1 MSGAGLGN
9 DNRIDVDRILATE
22 VTSIDQAREL
32 RTALTA
38 LQKEALEEAHEKIAG
53 IQHDRDVAQLKDA
66 FEDGKWLKMGSDM
79 AAAAAG
85 MVACNASLDPIQRIL
100 VGGTLIA
107 TAVAATTWHVSK
119 VSKQLYGTRGLA
131 DRFSPKSI
139 WDNSVIWAECVL
151 ANQADANHRASQ
163 SIPEDSWLQDKSR
176 EVWRIAKTK
185 AKDVL
190 ENPSTYLNLE
200 TLKIVS
206 KKLLEK
212 TFDAS
217 ASLATKA
224 MVIGMGQQ
232 ILTST
237 NPSTPL
243 LASAVASLA
252 VNRGVHA
259 LTGAMGWSFKAID
272 AAAAMTGVARYLSL
286 EGRKGF
292 LARGVARV
300 VKALDNAGEQTSA
313 IFDDYRRRGQS
324 LEFPEAM
331 EIVAAREEHA
341 RRISGGVMFNRLNE
355 LREVALQARE
365 KQTEQALRDRIIA
378 ERGNDFIDDVAG
390 QAPKVVEAHDE
401 NKNVERAIASGVG
414 AVIEKAADKGIDSIK
429 DVAANAIGTKA
440 AEKSLAKALD
450 KVIGYGLGM

>member
-1 MSGAGLGN
+1 MGGANSSN

-22 VTSIDQAREL
+22 VTSIEQAREL
-32 RTALTA
+32 RSALTA
-38 LQKEALEEAHEKIAG
+38 LQKEALEEAHEELAG
-53 IQHDRDVAQLKDA
+53 IQHDREVAQLKDA

-85 MVACNASLDPIQRIL
+85 MVACNPSLDPAQRLL
-100 VGGTLIA
+100 VGGALIA
-107 TAVAATTWHVSK
+107 TAVAATSWHVSK
-119 VSKQLYGTRGLA
+119 VSKQLYGTRGLS

-151 ANQADANHRASQ
+151 ANQADVKRRDRQ
-163 SIPEDSWLQDKSR
+163 SIPEDSWLLDKSR
-176 EVWRIAKTK
+176 EVWRIAKEK

-190 ENPSTYLNLE
+190 NNPSTYLNLE
-200 TLKIVS
+200 SLKAVS

-212 TFDAS
+212 TLDAS
-217 ASLATKA
+217 AGLATKA

-237 NPSTPL
+237 NPSAPL
-243 LASAVASLA
+243 LATAVASLA

-313 IFDDYRRRGQS
+313 LFDEYRRRGQT
-324 LEFPEAM
+324 LDFPEAM
-331 EIVAAREEHA
+331 EIAAAREENV
-341 RRISGGVMFNRLNE
+341 RRVSGGVMFNRLNE
-355 LREVALQARE
+355 LREVALKARA
-365 KQTEQALRDRIIA
+365 KQNEQAMRDRIIA
-378 ERGNDFIDDVAG
+378 ERGNDFIDDVSS
-390 QAPKVVEAHDE
+390 QAPKVVDAYDE
-401 NKNVERAIASGVG
+401 SKDVERALTSGVG
-414 AVIEKAADKGIDSIK
+414 TVLEKAADKGIDSIK
-429 DVAANAIGTKA
+429 DAAANAIGTKA
-440 AEKSLAKALD
+440 AEKALTKTLD
-450 KVIGYGLGM
+450 KVIGYSLGL